1 MNKQS
6 NKPEQF
12 TISFLGMKFE
22 FTNPGKITII
32 ILILLLIFFVVLVA
46 FLKMYILPL
55 ATVLGSK
62 KILSS
67 IPAKVSSLIKL
78 LKGRAP

>member
-6 NKPEQF
+6 SKSEQF
-12 TISFLGMKFE
+12 TINFLGMKFE
-22 FTNPGKITII
+22 FNNPGKTTII
-32 ILILLLIFFVVLVA
+32 ILIILLIFFVAVVVL
-46 FLKMYILPL
+46 LKMYILPL
-55 ATVLGSK
+55 ATVLSSK

-67 IPAKVSSLIKL
+67 IPEKGSSLIKL

>member
-6 NKPEQF
+6 NKPEHF
-12 TISFLGMKFE
+12 TISFMGMKFE
-22 FTNPGKITII
+22 FNNPGKTTII
-32 ILILLLIFFVVLVA
+32 ILIVLLIFFVAVVVL
-46 FLKMYILPL
+46 LKMYILPL
-55 ATVLGSK
+55 LTVTGSK

-67 IPAKVSSLIKL
+67 IPVKVSSLIKL

>member
-6 NKPEQF
+6 SKPEQF
-12 TISFLGMKFE
+12 TINFLGMKFE
-22 FTNPGKITII
+22 FTNPGRTTII
-32 ILILLLIFFVVLVA
+32 ILIILLIFFVAVVA
-46 FLKMYILPL
+46 LLKMYILPL
-55 ATVLGSK
+55 ITITGSK

-67 IPAKVSSLIKL
+67 ISVKVSSLIKL

>member
-6 NKPEQF
+6 SKPEQF
-12 TISFLGMKFE
+12 TINFLGMKFE
-22 FTNPGKITII
+22 FTNPGRTTII
-32 ILILLLIFFVVLVA
+32 ILIILLIFFVAVVA
-46 FLKMYILPL
+46 LLKMYILPL
-55 ATVLGSK
+55 ITITGSK

-67 IPAKVSSLIKL
+67 IPVKISSLIKL